1 MLGAQWLDCVVT
13 PSVRFGLVRQ
23 WHAAPILDPEGIHST
38 TSAPTA
44 ATMEALRRLDH
55 VGVALGVGLG
65 AASVLA
71 CNASGGA
78 KSDLANFVHTGK
90 KVRARPRARRMQ
102 EAVELLPC
110 AAAS

>member
-1 MLGAQWLDCVVT
+1 MA
-13 PSVRFGLVRQ
+13 S
-23 WHAAPILDPEGIHST
+23 
-38 TSAPTA
+38 
-44 ATMEALRRLDH
+44 MEALRRLDH

-102 EAVELLPC
+102 EAMERLPC